1 MYCKP
6 IRLLALILFSSSAF
20 AGSCPMLWA
29 EIDSKIE
36 EIQKLRD
43 DGKKAHDD
51 GNHSKSEE
59 LLKEALKLLN
69 S

>member
-1 MYCKP
+1 MKK
-6 IRLLALILFSSSAF
+6 ILLIFTLILFNSSAF

>member
-1 MYCKP
+1 MKKTFL
-6 IRLLALILFSSSAF
+6 IFALILFSSSAF

-43 DGKKAHDD
+43 DGKRAHDD

>member
-1 MYCKP
+1 MKKTFL
-6 IRLLALILFSSSAF
+6 ILALILFSRSAF

>member
-1 MYCKP
+1 
-6 IRLLALILFSSSAF
+6 
-20 AGSCPMLWA
+20 MLWA

>member
-1 MYCKP
+1 MKKTFL
-6 IRLLALILFSSSAF
+6 IFTLILFSSSAF
-20 AGSCPMLWA
+20 DGSCPMLWA

>member
-1 MYCKP
+1 MKKT
-6 IRLLALILFSSSAF
+6 LLIFTLILFSSSAF

>member
-1 MYCKP
+1 MKKTFL
-6 IRLLALILFSSSAF
+6 IFTLILFSSSAF
-20 AGSCPMLWA
+20 AGSCPILWA